1 MDSVYLSKLF
11 ITYLF
16 AFFMG
21 LFSSIPVGAVQLQ
34 VIKKSINGHLKSAIA
49 TASGSAT
56 SDFIYGFLIL
66 FGLGSYLLDIRF
78 QVFIYSLG
86 IVVLS
91 ILAYRTIKERHCIL
105 NNGGRNSQKGRFS
118 YLSGITIAIANP
130 GMIIWWIIGYRLYLD
145 LNLFPEMG
153 AGIKLLFIISG
164 CLGLGGYLIFIACVL
179 HRVKES
185 FQERFI
191 YNAHIILTVILGGLI
206 IYFAVKLVAIIF
218 NLPIGDTPY

>member
-1 MDSVYLSKLF
+1 MDFFYLSKLF

-86 IVVLS
+86 IVVLC
-91 ILAYRTIKERHCIL
+91 ILAYRTIKERHYVF
-105 NNGGRNSQKGRFS
+105 NNEERPNKKGRFS
-118 YLSGITIAIANP
+118 FLSGITIAITNP

-153 AGIKLLFIISG
+153 VGIKMLFIISG
-164 CLGLGGYLIFIACVL
+164 CLGLGGYLILIAVL
-179 HRVKES
+179 LNRVKES
-185 FQERFI
+185 FQEQFL
-191 YNAHIILTVILGGLI
+191 YNAHIILAVILTGLI

-218 NLPIGDTPY
+218 NLPLGAAPY

>member
-1 MDSVYLSKLF
+1 MDFFYLSKLF

-34 VIKKSINGHLKSAIA
+34 VIKKSINGNLRSAIA

-66 FGLGSYLLDIRF
+66 FGLGSYLLDMRF

-86 IVVLS
+86 IVVLC
-91 ILAYRTIKERHCIL
+91 ILAYRTIKERHYVL
-105 NNGGRNSQKGRFS
+105 NNGDRNNRRGRFS
-118 YLSGITIAIANP
+118 YLSGITIAISNP

-145 LNLFPEMG
+145 LNLFTQVGP
-153 AGIKLLFIISG
+153 GIKMLFIISG
-164 CLGLGGYLIFIACVL
+164 CLGLGGYLIFIAVLL
-179 HRVKES
+179 HRMKES
-185 FQERFI
+185 FQEHFI
-191 YNAHIILTVILGGLI
+191 YNAHIVLTVILVGLI

-218 NLPIGDTPY
+218 SLPLGEAPY